1 MKIVVHAVA
10 LWAVV
15 SALSSCV
22 TYKPEPP
29 VTSLTGVETGK
40 IYFASSSPYDFDATV
55 KRTAEPLTI
64 HGTLLMPGQVSGRVP
79 AVVISHSSGGITEYR
94 EFHYA
99 RELNAMGVAAFVV
112 DSFLPREVSS
122 TLYKQIDVTE
132 QMMIADAY
140 AALNLLSTDPRI
152 DPARIGV
159 LGFSKGGVVA
169 FYSAFE
175 RIHSWYEAKGL
186 KFAAHAAFYPFCGI
200 RMEDPHMTGAPVM
213 LFLGEKDDYTPPELC
228 RGYVT
233 ELNGYGNSIETHV
246 YPEAHHAWDGQGK
259 VSLRTAII
267 NPAKCRMEVL
277 NEGRTIDSKTGVGIS
292 TRGDRIDAL
301 RECADMGVHV
311 GQNENAKA
319 QSMSD
324 LKGFFLK
331 HLVGTRG

>member
-1 MKIVVHAVA
+1 
-10 LWAVV
+10 
-15 SALSSCV
+15 
-22 TYKPEPP
+22 
-29 VTSLTGVETGK
+29 
-40 IYFASSSPYDFDATV
+40 
-55 KRTAEPLTI
+55 
-64 HGTLLMPGQVSGRVP
+64 
-79 AVVISHSSGGITEYR
+79 
-94 EFHYA
+94 
-99 RELNAMGVAAFVV
+99 
-112 DSFLPREVSS
+112 
-122 TLYKQIDVTE
+122 
-132 QMMIADAY
+132 
-140 AALNLLSTDPRI
+140 
-152 DPARIGV
+152 
-159 LGFSKGGVVA
+159 
-169 FYSAFE
+169 
-175 RIHSWYEAKGL
+175 
-186 KFAAHAAFYPFCGI
+186 
-200 RMEDPHMTGAPVM
+200 MTGAPVM

-233 ELNGYGNSIETHV
+233 ELNGYGNSIETHL

-277 NEGRTIDSKTGVGIS
+277 NEGRTIDSNTGEGIS